1 MLTDLYISNLA
12 IVDKLHVQ
20 FGPGFNVLT
29 GETGAGKS
37 ILVDAISLLLG
48 GKGSAEMIRT
58 GQDEATIEG
67 FFELKE
73 IANLPF
79 LRKWPLEISEGLA
92 IKRLIH
98 RSGKSRAFLNGQAI
112 TLHMLSE
119 LGEELMHIYGQ
130 HEHQHFLNPE
140 RHLEILDRSG
150 GLWALRQ
157 EYQELYEEWKKK
169 SAELGELESK
179 EKQRAE
185 RLELLNFQEQEI
197 ARAKLK
203 PPRPG
208 EPNEEQELLQ
218 ERARLVHA
226 EKLFSFA
233 QQGVDLLYAERGSA
247 VERLQITWQRL
258 KEALKI
264 DETLAPLAA
273 ALESTL
279 FQVEDIVSALRS
291 YAEKIVFDPKLLE
304 EISFRLDEIQ
314 RLKKKYGPTFEDVWR
329 YKEKIEIE
337 KRNLED
343 GAEQISN
350 LQKKVGELAAG
361 AYLRAKELSAKR
373 KKVAKE
379 LSTKVKEEL
388 ATLGMNKVRFHI
400 EVQENPQE
408 KLEEEGLDRV
418 EFLISPNP
426 GEELRPLIKIASGGE
441 LSRIMLAMKRILA
454 EDYGVESL
462 VFDEVDAG
470 IGGGMAEVVGRKLKE
485 ISQEH
490 QVFCITHLPQ
500 IASLADAHYKVS
512 KKIQGGRTVVECQ
525 LLREKEREEE
535 IARML
540 GGVQITEKTL
550 AHAREMLRLGSK
562 AKK

>member
-1 MLTDLYISNLA
+1 MLTELHISNLA
-12 IVDKLHVQ
+12 IVDKLHIQ

-37 ILVDAISLLLG
+37 ILVDAIGLLLG
-48 GKGSAEMIRT
+48 GKGSVEMIRT
-58 GQDEATIEG
+58 GQEEATIEG

-73 IANLPF
+73 AANLRF
-79 LRKWPLEISEGLA
+79 MRKWPLEISEGLA

-112 TLHMLSE
+112 TIHMLAE
-119 LGEELMHIYGQ
+119 LGEELAHIYGQ

-157 EYQELYEEWKKK
+157 EYQQLYEEWKKK
-169 SAELGELESK
+169 SAELSELESK

-203 PPRPG
+203 PPCPG

-264 DETLAPLAA
+264 DQTLAPLAA

-279 FQVEDIVSALRS
+279 FQLEDIVSALRS

-304 EISFRLDEIQ
+304 EISLRLDEIQ

-337 KRNLED
+337 KRNLEN
-343 GAEQISN
+343 GAEQISD

-361 AYLRAKELSAKR
+361 AYLRAKDLSAKR

-379 LSTKVKEEL
+379 LSAKVKEEL
-388 ATLGMNKVRFHI
+388 ATLGMNRVRFHI
-400 EVQENPQE
+400 EVQENPQG

-454 EDYGVESL
+454 EDYGVDSL

-485 ISQEH
+485 ISREH

-525 LLREKEREEE
+525 LLPEKEREEE

-540 GGVQITEKTL
+540 GGVKITEKTL

>member
-1 MLTDLYISNLA
+1 MLTELHISNLA
-12 IVDKLHVQ
+12 IVDKLHIQ

-37 ILVDAISLLLG
+37 ILVDAIGLLLG
-48 GKGSAEMIRT
+48 GKGSVEMIRT
-58 GQDEATIEG
+58 GQEEATIEG

-73 IANLPF
+73 AANLRF
-79 LRKWPLEISEGLA
+79 MRKWPLEISEGLA

-112 TLHMLSE
+112 TIHMLAE
-119 LGEELMHIYGQ
+119 LGEELAHIYGQ

-157 EYQELYEEWKKK
+157 EYQQLYEEWKKK
-169 SAELGELESK
+169 SAELSELESK

-203 PPRPG
+203 PPCPG

-264 DETLAPLAA
+264 DQTLAPLAA

-279 FQVEDIVSALRS
+279 FQLEDIVSALRS

-304 EISFRLDEIQ
+304 EISIRLDEIQ

-337 KRNLED
+337 KRNLEN
-343 GAEQISN
+343 GAEQISD

-379 LSTKVKEEL
+379 LSAKVKEEL
-388 ATLGMNKVRFHI
+388 ATLGMNRVRFHI
-400 EVQENPQE
+400 EVQENPQG

-454 EDYGVESL
+454 EDYGVDSL

-485 ISQEH
+485 ISREH

-525 LLREKEREEE
+525 LLPEKEREEE

-540 GGVQITEKTL
+540 GGVKITEKTL

>member
-1 MLTDLYISNLA
+1 MLTELYVSNLA

-58 GQDEATIEG
+58 GQEEATIEG
-67 FFELKE
+67 FFELRE
-73 IANLPF
+73 ATNLQF
-79 LRKWPLEISEGLA
+79 QHKWPFEISEGMA

-98 RSGKSRAFLNGQAI
+98 RAGKSRAFLNGQVI
-112 TLHMLSE
+112 TMHMLSE
-119 LGEELMHIYGQ
+119 LAEELIHIYGQ
-130 HEHQHFLNPE
+130 YEHQHFLNPE

-157 EYQELYEEWKKK
+157 EYQELYGEWKKK
-169 SAELGELESK
+169 CSELRELESK

-226 EKLFSFA
+226 EKLYAFA

-247 VERLQITWQRL
+247 IERLQLTWQRL
-258 KEALKI
+258 KEAMKI
-264 DETLAPLAA
+264 DQTLAPLAA

-279 FQVEDIVSALRS
+279 FQVEDIAAALRS

-314 RLKKKYGPTFEDVWR
+314 RLKKKYGPTFEDVWQ
-329 YKEKIEIE
+329 YKEKIALE
-337 KRNLED
+337 KRNLENC
-343 GAEQISN
+343 AWQIGD
-350 LQKKVGELAAG
+350 LQKKVEELAAG
-361 AYLRAKELSAKR
+361 AYLQ
-373 KKVAKE
+373 AKE
-379 LSTKVKEEL
+379 LSTKRKKVAQELSEKVKEEL
-388 ATLGMNKVRFHI
+388 VTLGMHKVHFHI
-400 EVQENPQE
+400 EVLENPQE
-408 KLEEEGLDRV
+408 KLEEEGWDRV

-485 ISQEH
+485 ISRDH

-500 IASLADAHYKVS
+500 IASLGDAHYKVS
-512 KKIQGGRTVVECQ
+512 KRIQGGRTVVECQ
-525 LLREKEREEE
+525 LLKEKEREEE

-540 GGVQITEKTL
+540 GGVKITEKTL
-550 AHAREMLRLGSK
+550 AHAREMLKLGSK
-562 AKK
+562 GKR

>member
-1 MLTDLYISNLA
+1 MLTELHISNLA
-12 IVDKLHVQ
+12 IVDKLHIQ

-37 ILVDAISLLLG
+37 ILVDAIGLLLG
-48 GKGSAEMIRT
+48 GKGSVEMIRT
-58 GQDEATIEG
+58 GQEEATIEG

-73 IANLPF
+73 AANLRF
-79 LRKWPLEISEGLA
+79 MRKWPLEISEGLA

-112 TLHMLSE
+112 TIHMLAE
-119 LGEELMHIYGQ
+119 LGEELAHIYGQ

-157 EYQELYEEWKKK
+157 EYQQLYEEWKKK
-169 SAELGELESK
+169 SAELSELESK

-203 PPRPG
+203 PPCPG

-264 DETLAPLAA
+264 DQTLAPLAA

-279 FQVEDIVSALRS
+279 FQLEDIVSALRS

-304 EISFRLDEIQ
+304 EISLRLDEIQ

-337 KRNLED
+337 KRNLEN
-343 GAEQISN
+343 GAEQISD

-361 AYLRAKELSAKR
+361 AYLRAKDLSAKR

-379 LSTKVKEEL
+379 LSAKVKEEL

-400 EVQENPQE
+400 EVQENPQG

-454 EDYGVESL
+454 EDYGVDSL

-485 ISQEH
+485 ISREH

-525 LLREKEREEE
+525 LLPEKEREEE

-540 GGVQITEKTL
+540 GGVKITEKTL